1 MEVLGNLEI
10 KWPIEMAA
18 IRGQA
23 DRGGWSHTVGLP
35 YSSVQETTN
44 KMGGY
49 NIRGIIFYCTIYT
62 SNDTIIVRSDV
73 LFLYFFI
80 SVTIYHILIQIM
92 MQVKTTPT

>member
-49 NIRGIIFYCTIYT
+49 NIRRI
-62 SNDTIIVRSDV
+62 
-73 LFLYFFI
+73 LL
-80 SVTIYHILIQIM
+80 YHIDI
-92 MQVKTTPT
+92 K

>member
-1 MEVLGNLEI
+1 
-10 KWPIEMAA
+10 MAA

-44 KMGGY
+44 KMGVTTLKE
-49 NIRGIIFYCTIYT
+49 FYCTIYT
-62 SNDTIIVRSDV
+62 SNDTIIVKSDV

-92 MQVKTTPT
+92 MQDKTTST